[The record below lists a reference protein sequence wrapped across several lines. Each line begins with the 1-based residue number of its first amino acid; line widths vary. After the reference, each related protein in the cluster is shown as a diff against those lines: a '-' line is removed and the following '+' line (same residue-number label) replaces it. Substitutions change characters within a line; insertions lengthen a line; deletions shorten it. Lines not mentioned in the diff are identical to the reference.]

1 MTHEQ
6 IKNLILTGEGHNIEF
21 KQAIDKSLID
31 EVCAFANSSGG
42 YILMGVSDDGTV
54 KGIDT
59 DNHTRS
65 KIQDI
70 LNKLE
75 PKLNITIEVKKNLII
90 LHIPEGQEKP
100 YGCSRGF
107 FMRVGANSQKMTRN
121 EIMDFY
127 KKEGRIRFGEL
138 INEKVDFKKDF
149 DFKAFKNFLKLSG
162 ISSTIKRVALLQ
174 NLNCLTS
181 DKRLTNLG
189 VLFFAQDIDFIMNH
203 ALVDCIL
210 FRGIEKVK
218 ILDRKQYMGNLIEN
232 IENALAFVQRHTN
245 TEYVITGKPQ
255 REEIP
260 DYPEPALREAIVNA
274 VCHRDYFIRE
284 VPVVVEVF
292 ADRVEIRNPGGLP
305 KGLDPKKF
313 GIQSFPRNPLI
324 ASMLHRVN
332 YIEKAGTG
340 INRMKTTIKNHKR
353 KLSMSIQYGVDNLF
367 YSIIFRKKEPTKA
380 IQKTAQKAT
389 QKTAQKILD
398 LIDKNHFITRQ
409 ELSKEIGNITPDGV
423 KYHLDRLKKQ
433 RLLKRIGPD
442 KGGHWKV
449 IRRKHKR

>member
-1 MTHEQ
+1 M
-6 IKNLILTGEGHNIEF
+6 
-21 KQAIDKSLID
+21 
-31 EVCAFANSSGG
+31 
-42 YILMGVSDDGTV
+42 
-54 KGIDT
+54 
-59 DNHTRS
+59 
-65 KIQDI
+65 
-70 LNKLE
+70 
-75 PKLNITIEVKKNLII
+75 
-90 LHIPEGQEKP
+90 
-100 YGCSRGF
+100 
-107 FMRVGANSQKMTRN
+107 
-121 EIMDFY
+121 
-127 KKEGRIRFGEL
+127 
-138 INEKVDFKKDF
+138 
-149 DFKAFKNFLKLSG
+149 
-162 ISSTIKRVALLQ
+162 
-174 NLNCLTS
+174 
-181 DKRLTNLG
+181 
-189 VLFFAQDIDFIMNH
+189 
-203 ALVDCIL
+203 
-210 FRGIEKVK
+210 FRG
-218 ILDRKQYMGNLIEN
+218 
-232 IENALAFVQRHTN
+232 TP
-245 TEYVITGKPQ
+245 TWSVITGNPR

-313 GIQSFPRNPLI
+313 GIQSFPRNPFI

-380 IQKTAQKAT
+380 TQKTIQKAAQKTAQKAT

-449 IRRKHKR
+449 TRRKHKR